1 MRGLRFVALS
11 LALFAAAGR
20 AQVVAPTQHD
30 FVIRNFAFST
40 GDTLPELRLHYITL
54 GRPTRDAGGTVRN
67 AVLVLH
73 GTSGSG
79 AAFLSRAFAGELFG
93 PGQLLD
99 TSSYYVILPDGIG
112 HGKSSKPSD
121 GMRMK
126 FPHYTYD
133 DMVDAQRRLLVEGL
147 AVGHLRLV
155 MGTSMGC
162 MHAWVWGERYP
173 GFADAL
179 VPLACAPTQIAG
191 RNRMVRKMIADDIV
205 NDPEWKDG
213 DYTAPPR
220 GLRAAMGALFLMTS
234 APLQQQKTAPT
245 RDAADKWITD
255 YLDRQSRALDANDV
269 LYAFDASRTYDPSV
283 GLENIGVPVLA
294 INSADDFVN
303 PPELGLM
310 EKLLPRVKHGRYVLI
325 PISDA
330 TRGHGTHSLPAVW
343 KSFLAEFLTTLPPR

>member
-1 MRGLRFVALS
+1 MRGLLLVALFLVGPS
-11 LALFAAAGR
+11 VRAR
-20 AQVVAPTQHD
+20 AQARPGAD
-30 FVIRNFAFST
+30 FVIRNFVFSS
-40 GDTLPELRLHYITL
+40 GDTLPELRLHYVTL
-54 GRPTRDAGGTVRN
+54 GRPSRDAGGTVRN

-73 GTSGSG
+73 GTTGSG
-79 AAFLSRAFAGELFG
+79 GGFISRTFAGELFG

-99 TSSYYVILPDGIG
+99 TARYYVILPDGIG

-121 GMRMK
+121 GLRMK

-133 DMVDAQRRLLVEGL
+133 DMVDAQRRLLVDGL
-147 AVGHLRLV
+147 SVGHLRLI

-173 GFADAL
+173 GFADGL

-191 RNRMVRKMIADDIV
+191 RNRMVRKMIADDIM
-205 NDPEWKDG
+205 NDPEWKGG

-220 GLRAAMGALFLMTS
+220 GLRAAMGAMFIMTS
-234 APLQQQKTAPT
+234 APLQQLKTAPT
-245 RDAADKWITD
+245 RDAADKSITD

-269 LYAFDASRTYDPSV
+269 LYAFDASRNYDPSKD
-283 GLENIGVPVLA
+283 LEKITVPVVA

-310 EKLLPRVKHGRYVLI
+310 DKLMPRVKNGRFVLI

-330 TRGHGTHSLPAVW
+330 TRGHGTHSLPAIW
-343 KSFLAEFLTTLPPR
+343 KPYLAEFLTTLPPVPQ